1 MEYNSLIISSLNQFK
16 TRVNSFQ
23 TGENSRETLKM
34 ISNEL
39 DNVESLILIHSHK
52 IGNYSVFLSE
62 IQSLRLKILTI
73 RKMNPTPQK
82 KHSFF
87 TQTLAK
93 MKENYINKVSASFI
107 RTENI
112 NSKDVDGEDIL
123 NNNQAFSKK
132 KIKTENF
139 DRNTKNP
146 SKNEN
151 PMKNEFFMKNTNIQN
166 EFRKTTLNNEIP
178 QDYPLFPQ
186 RKSFDRVQANNPNS
200 YFPDQNMKNT
210 YQNININNNFAN
222 PNTLNSNISNNNY
235 YKQYNSNN
243 TKNTYKQQQQQ
254 FKENNDNNMNT
265 SAGFVTAKDQLRL
278 NNPSKY
284 QPPQTDYQEAED
296 KPSAIST
303 LNKKFQP
310 PYKTSS
316 KPQNKTP
323 SSLLSKS
330 KGNDDKIKGIDQK
343 MIETI
348 ESEILDNS
356 PKISW
361 MDIAGLDSQKTK
373 IIEMIV
379 WPFSNPDIFKGIRA
393 PPRGLLLFG
402 PPGTGK
408 TMIGKAIASDTNF
421 TFFSISASS
430 LTSKWVGEGEKM
442 VKALFML
449 ASAYQPAVIFIDE
462 VDSLL
467 CSRSENENEASRR
480 IKTEFLCQMEG
491 TNTNPNER
499 LLFIGA
505 TNRPQ
510 ELDDAALRR
519 FVKKLYI
526 PLPNHKGRA
535 SFLKNLIQKEM
546 EMGNSYELDDNE
558 IEEIVHETK
567 GYSGADLRN
576 LCAEAA
582 LNPIRDVIDITKLVK
597 EKLRATNISD
607 FKFALKQVKPTVSQ
621 KDLKQYLD
629 WNKNYG
635 TVQFNED
642 ELEN

>member
-1 MEYNSLIISSLNQFK
+1 MQYDSLVLYYLNQFK
-16 TRVNSFQ
+16 LKLNSSE
-23 TGENSRETLKM
+23 ENSP
-34 ISNEL
+34 NEL
-39 DNVESLILIHSHK
+39 KIILSEINNIESLITIHSHK
-52 IGNYSVFLSE
+52 IKSFSLFLSE
-62 IQSLRLKILTI
+62 IQNLRLKISAL
-73 RKMNPTPQK
+73 KKLYPTPK
-82 KHSFF
+82 KKMSFF
-87 TQTLAK
+87 SLTLAK
-93 MKENYINKVSASFI
+93 MKENHIKTVASKEIIF
-107 RTENI
+107 
-112 NSKDVDGEDIL
+112 DIL
-123 NNNQAFSKK
+123 NPKRNEKKNLEEEILINDGPISKK
-132 KIKTENF
+132 KMKDEVLS
-139 DRNTKNP
+139 KQVP
-146 SKNEN
+146 S
-151 PMKNEFFMKNTNIQN
+151 
-166 EFRKTTLNNEIP
+166 NEIMGV
-178 QDYPLFPQ
+178 F
-186 RKSFDRVQANNPNS
+186 V
-200 YFPDQNMKNT
+200 NT
-210 YQNININNNFAN
+210 V
-222 PNTLNSNISNNNY
+222 SN
-235 YKQYNSNN
+235 
-243 TKNTYKQQQQQ
+243 
-254 FKENNDNNMNT
+254 KENNNAKPQPFINKNQNIQQQINNRMNSFANDNQQDNRMNPIYT
-265 SAGFVTAKDQLRL
+265 QTTLEKYPINNASYQDPYSKNNYPKQNNYQRNQQKPIKEISEPNSGFVTAKDQLRL
-278 NNPSKY
+278 NNPSFKY
-284 QPPQTDYQEAED
+284 QQPTNEGPDTEEKQAN
-296 KPSAIST
+296 ST

-310 PYKTSS
+310 PYKNPSS
-316 KPQNKTP
+316 KNQTKNLNSTM
-323 SSLLSKS
+323 SKS
-330 KGNDDKIKGIDQK
+330 KIPEEKMKGLDQK

-348 ESEILDNS
+348 ENEILDNS

-361 MDIAGLDSQKTK
+361 ADIAGLENQKTK
-373 IIEMIV
+373 IVEMIV

-442 VKALFML
+442 VKTLFML

-467 CSRSENENEASRR
+467 CSRTENENESSRR

-526 PLPNHKGRA
+526 PLPNGVGRKQ
-535 SFLKNLIQKEM
+535 FLERLIEKEI
-546 EMGNSYELDDNE
+546 ELGNSYELNESE
-558 IEEIVHETK
+558 IEEIVQETK

-582 LNPIRDVIDITKLVK
+582 LNPIREAMDIKRLVK
-597 EKLRATNISD
+597 ENLRPTKVID
-607 FKFALKQVKPTVSQ
+607 FRAALRQVKPTVSN
-621 KDLKQYLD
+621 KDLRQYLD

-635 TVQFNED
+635 TVQFDEI